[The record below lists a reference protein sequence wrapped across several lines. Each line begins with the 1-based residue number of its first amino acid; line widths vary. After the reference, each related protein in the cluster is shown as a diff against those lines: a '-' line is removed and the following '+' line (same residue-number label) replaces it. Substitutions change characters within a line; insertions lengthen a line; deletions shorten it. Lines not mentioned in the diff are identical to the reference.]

1 MCNVMDLLDEAQ
13 SRACIIWLI
22 GEHSS
27 IIDNA
32 GELLELFVDTYHDE
46 KPYVQLQLLTASIKL
61 FLKCPEKG
69 KNLVTI
75 ILTLATAETLS
86 VDIRDRAFL
95 LFLIFII
102 ICRYWRLLSSAPE
115 TAKRVVLAVKPP
127 MALHYEEVMDDDL
140 LYTMLEELGSV
151 SSVYYQPAESFIH
164 PTCGPSPVHTSSP
177 IPDEEMDVGESD
189 DEDSDSDDI
198 DIFGDMDEETNES
211 NEFDDIFE

>member
-69 KNLVTI
+69 KNLVTT

-95 LFLIFII
+95 LVFNL
-102 ICRYWRLLSSAPE
+102 
-115 TAKRVVLAVKPP
+115 
-127 MALHYEEVMDDDL
+127 DDYL
-140 LYTMLEELGSV
+140 
-151 SSVYYQPAESFIH
+151 
-164 PTCGPSPVHTSSP
+164 
-177 IPDEEMDVGESD
+177 
-189 DEDSDSDDI
+189 
-198 DIFGDMDEETNES
+198 
-211 NEFDDIFE
+211 